1 LKNNLSFRNIYFQ
14 PAESVPMLGE
24 IEYLRR
30 NKDRPLQSDLVFGI
44 TMLAE
49 SSEAFLWKGE
59 DVDPVNCR
67 IRALAMT
74 GAIYKS
80 VEEMR
85 KTEEDNLL
93 ASASNGTSFVTL
105 LVNFLNFSLCLNLP
119 RVSVSTISHLG

>member
-1 LKNNLSFRNIYFQ
+1 
-14 PAESVPMLGE
+14 MLGE